1 MNTAPYNRTIG
12 ECMKVSEQRG
22 KDDWL
27 AGLSED
33 ENPYVKADLISRVF
47 WSIGWH
53 LAEGQSNE

>member
-27 AGLSED
+27 AGTPRT
-33 ENPYVKADLISRVF
+33 ENPYAKEDYISRVF
-47 WSIGWH
+47 WFVGWGM
-53 LAEGQSNE
+53 ADGESK